1 MTEAGTRRRTQAERR
16 AEAEQ
21 RLLEAAKQV
30 ISEHGVSAVTF
41 AAVAA
46 QAGYSRGIIT
56 HHFGSRRGLMEALAR
71 SLQGLVPPAPP
82 ELDGRERVLAQ
93 VDLYLATLQ
102 QHPRDTRIF
111 AMLWAEA
118 IADDPDLRPIFA
130 ERDAQFRASFAR
142 ALREATADSTI
153 TALDPETAALGI
165 VGQLR
170 GIGLQLALADEAP
183 DFARLR
189 QTILLMLRRALGR
202 GGPVPTPR

>member
-1 MTEAGTRRRTQAERR
+1 MTGAGTRRRTQAERR

-21 RLLEAAKQV
+21 RVLEATKQL

-46 QAGYSRGIIT
+46 KAGYSRGIIT
-56 HHFGSRRGLMEALAR
+56 HHFGSRRGLMQTLAR
-71 SLQGLVPPAPP
+71 ALQGLVPPAPV
-82 ELDGRERVLAQ
+82 ELHGRERVLAQ

-102 QHPRDTRIF
+102 QHPRDTRVF
-111 AMLWAEA
+111 AMLWAQA

-130 ERDAQFRASFAR
+130 ERDADFRASFAR
-142 ALREATADSTI
+142 ALRQAAPI
-153 TALDPETAALGI
+153 TALDPDAAAFAI

-170 GIGLQLALADEAP
+170 GISLQLALADEAP

-189 QTILLMLRRALGR
+189 HTITLLLGT
-202 GGPVPTPR
+202 GLS

>member
-1 MTEAGTRRRTQAERR
+1 MTGTGTRRRTQAERR

-21 RLLEAAKQV
+21 RVLDATKQV

-56 HHFGSRRGLMEALAR
+56 HHFGSRRGLMETLAR
-71 SLQGLVPPAPP
+71 SLQGLVPPAPA
-82 ELDGRERVLAQ
+82 ELHGRERVLAQ

-102 QHPRDTRIF
+102 QHPRDTRVF

-118 IADDPDLRPIFA
+118 IAGDPYLRPIFA
-130 ERDAQFRASFAR
+130 ERDADFRAGFAR
-142 ALREATADSTI
+142 ALRDAAADGTI
-153 TALDPETAALGI
+153 SALDPDAAAWAI

-170 GIGLQLALADEAP
+170 GIGLQLVLAHEAP
-183 DFARLR
+183 DFARVR
-189 QTILLMLRRALGR
+189 QTITLLLGM
-202 GGPVPTPR
+202 GLS